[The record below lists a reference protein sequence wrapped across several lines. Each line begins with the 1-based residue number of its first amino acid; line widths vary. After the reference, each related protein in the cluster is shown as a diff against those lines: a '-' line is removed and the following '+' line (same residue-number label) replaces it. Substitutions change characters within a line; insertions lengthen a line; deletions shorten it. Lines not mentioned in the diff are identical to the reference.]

1 MPKVGA
7 GLAVGILLPIKRR
20 NLMKQ
25 DDYYKEL
32 VNTIL
37 DEQGNKQLPPTDSPQ
52 AVMLATPAPP
62 FLEAISPNQA
72 RWSIPPIEEF
82 K

>member
-1 MPKVGA
+1 
-7 GLAVGILLPIKRR
+7 
-20 NLMKQ
+20 MKQ

-37 DEQGNKQLPPTDSPQ
+37 DEHGNKQLPSTDSPQ

>member
-1 MPKVGA
+1 
-7 GLAVGILLPIKRR
+7 
-20 NLMKQ
+20 MKQ

-52 AVMLATPAPP
+52 AVMLAT
-62 FLEAISPNQA
+62 STT
-72 RWSIPPIEEF
+72 IPRGYQS
-82 K
+82 

>member
-1 MPKVGA
+1 MREHRHGF
-7 GLAVGILLPIKRR
+7 LLPIKRR

-37 DEQGNKQLPPTDSPQ
+37 DEQGNKQLQPTDSPQ
-52 AVMLATPAPP
+52 AGVFATPAPP
-62 FLEAISPNQA
+62 FLEAISPNEA

>member
-1 MPKVGA
+1 MREHRHGF
-7 GLAVGILLPIKRR
+7 LLSIKRR

-25 DDYYKEL
+25 DDYYKGL

-37 DEQGNKQLPPTDSPQ
+37 DEQGNKQPQPTDSPQ
-52 AVMLATPAPP
+52 AGVFATPAPP
-62 FLEAISPNQA
+62 FLEAISPNKA
-72 RWSIPPIEEF
+72 RWSIPLIEEF

>member
-1 MPKVGA
+1 
-7 GLAVGILLPIKRR
+7 
-20 NLMKQ
+20 MKH

-52 AVMLATPAPP
+52 AGVFATPAPP
-62 FLEAISPNQA
+62 FLEAISPNKA
-72 RWSIPPIEEF
+72 RWSIPLIEEF